1 MVDPV
6 MRAAVKSG
14 AYEATWFVLSVVASY
29 RSLGCVGDVPA
40 LRREPRPA
48 QELLQGLQEGHRPG
62 AMRGPLSEHAGCL
75 LGPSAAGLR
84 R

>member
-62 AMRGPLSEHAGCL
+62 AMRGPLSEHARCL
-75 LGPSAAGLR
+75 LGPSAARLR

>member
-48 QELLQGLQEGHRPG
+48 QELLQGLQEGQQTQHPAR
-62 AMRGPLSEHAGCL
+62 AGRNWRAEVRHHQ
-75 LGPSAAGLR
+75 P
-84 R
+84 